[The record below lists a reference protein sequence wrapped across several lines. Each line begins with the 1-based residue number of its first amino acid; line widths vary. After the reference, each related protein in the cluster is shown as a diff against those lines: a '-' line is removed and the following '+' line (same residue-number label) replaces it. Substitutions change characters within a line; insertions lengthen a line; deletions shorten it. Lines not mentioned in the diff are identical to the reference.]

1 MKKPT
6 PSEWARISKQLHS
19 MSDVITAG
27 YVHMLQKTDDDDDF
41 GTADLSGYKDDTH
54 FIDALRYTI
63 GHKTEWETYHPTVTF
78 TGVDFADIKGF
89 PEFKFSPDFKI
100 SAAEKTCTCGTQKT
114 YGKVSLSMHSSWCD
128 LRN

>member
-19 MSDVITAG
+19 MSDVITAS
-27 YVHMLQKTDDDDDF
+27 YVHMLQNTDDDDDF

-54 FIDALRYTI
+54 FADALKYAI
-63 GHKTEWETYHPTVTF
+63 GSRIKWS
-78 TGVDFADIKGF
+78 GVDFADIKGF
-89 PEFKFSPDFKI
+89 PEYKPI
-100 SAAEKTCTCGTQKT
+100 AAEKTCTCGTQKT

>member
-19 MSDVITAG
+19 MSDVITDS
-27 YVHMLQKTDDDDDF
+27 YVHMLQKNDEDDDF

-54 FIDALRYTI
+54 FVDALRYSVGSLEFNI
-63 GHKTEWETYHPTVTF
+63 PKVSF
-78 TGVDFADIKGF
+78 VGVDFSKLKIKDF
-89 PEFKFSPDFKI
+89 PNNV
-100 SAAEKTCTCGTQKT
+100 AAPSEKTCTCGTHKT
-114 YGKVSLSMHSSWCD
+114 YGAKSSLSMHSSWCD